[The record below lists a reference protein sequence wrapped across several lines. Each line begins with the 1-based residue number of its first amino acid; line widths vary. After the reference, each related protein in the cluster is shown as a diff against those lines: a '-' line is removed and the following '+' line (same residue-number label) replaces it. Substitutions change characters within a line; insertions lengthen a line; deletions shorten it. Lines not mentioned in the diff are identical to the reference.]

1 METGQKSAL
10 LRQWV
15 EEYTDDLLNWA
26 YHKTSNLTL
35 AEDLTQDTFLVA
47 HQRMDHFRK
56 ESSPK
61 TWLFAILKNKIIDHY
76 RRQYKTPAPVDI
88 NHFRE
93 EGFTPFD
100 SEEKW
105 ISHHAPVHWE
115 SNDQQL
121 LDNPAF
127 SKILEYCMGVLPSKW
142 RLALELKFFQE
153 KKGDAISQELGM
165 STSNY
170 WQVVHRAKL
179 QLRDCL
185 EVNWFKNRKDD

>member
-1 METGQKSAL
+1 M

-15 EEYTDDLLNWA
+15 DDYTDDLLNWA
-26 YHKTSNLTL
+26 YQKTSNLSL

-56 ESSPK
+56 ESTPK
-61 TWLFAILKNKIIDHY
+61 TWLFAILKNKIIDYY
-76 RRQYKTPAPVDI
+76 RRQFKQPASVSI
-88 NHFRE
+88 NHVRE

-100 SEEKW
+100 SDEKW
-105 ISHHAPVHWE
+105 ISHHAPAHWE
-115 SNDQQL
+115 RNDQQL
-121 LDNPAF
+121 LDNPDF
-127 SKILEYCMGVLPSKW
+127 SKTLEYCMEVLPSKW

-185 EVNWFKNRKDD
+185 EVRWFKNRKDD